1 MLSSL
6 HMTGKRQGVRVGL
19 LGGSFNPAH
28 EGHLHISLIA
38 LDRLA
43 LDEVWWLVS
52 PQNPLKPANIT
63 KSFEQRLN
71 DAKAI
76 ARHPRITVT
85 DAECRLGT
93 HYTIDT
99 LRALKTHA
107 QHIHF
112 VWLMGADNFIQLPQ
126 WKEWTQIMSLVPVA
140 VIARPGYHLRAGL
153 GQAACRYGVNRL
165 KSEDAAFLANM
176 PPPAWTLIVAKLH
189 PLSSTKLRKAAKS
202 SR

>member
-6 HMTGKRQGVRVGL
+6 HLNDLRHGTRIGL

-28 EGHLHISLIA
+28 EGHCHISRTA

-43 LDEVWWLVS
+43 LDQVWWVVS
-52 PQNPLKPANIT
+52 PQNPLKSTDIT
-63 KSFEQRLN
+63 ADFEQRLAY
-71 DAKAI
+71 AKTLV
-76 ARHPRITVT
+76 RDRRIEVT
-85 DAECRLGT
+85 DVERRLGT
-93 HYTIDT
+93 QYTIDT
-99 LRALKTHA
+99 LRALKRA
-107 QHIHF
+107 APHINF

-126 WKEWTQIMSLVPVA
+126 WREWTNIMSLVPVA

-153 GQAACRYGVNRL
+153 GQAACRYRVNRL